1 MSDYEFENF
10 SEGDWD
16 DRSDLAWSEF
26 DWERYLC
33 DQEELFHRYL
43 SLYDKFRDRPDRLDR
58 VAAGMGWDSGE
69 WACAQ
74 PPDDYDDDPE
84 DDFLVAGEALRE
96 DDEGEDPLDP
106 YTLYRHP
113 IFIATKS
120 LYMSLNEA
128 WERLV
133 AHPSSKVFASLA
145 LAYQK
150 RLHRGETH
158 AVFAIHALDM
168 GDYALCVAQ
177 LKRALSD
184 LNHTMRLLEEVSHSK
199 TEAASHYQS
208 EALAK
213 IFDLREICLRVI
225 HYCRDEANRRFSD
238 ED

>member
-1 MSDYEFENF
+1 MNDHDFENF

-33 DQEELFHRYL
+33 EQEGLFHRYL
-43 SLYDKFRDRPDRLDR
+43 SLYQKHRERPDRLDR
-58 VAAGMGWDSGE
+58 VAVGMGWDSGE

-74 PPDDYDDDPE
+74 PPADLDDDLE
-84 DDFLVAGEALRE
+84 DDFLVAGEDRLDE
-96 DDEGEDPLDP
+96 EEGEDPLDP

-133 AHPSSKVFASLA
+133 SHPYGRISATLA
-145 LAYQK
+145 VAYQK
-150 RLHRGETH
+150 SLHRGENH

-184 LNHTMRLLEEVSHSK
+184 LNQSMCLLEKISHSK
-199 TEAASHYQS
+199 TEAASQYHG
-208 EALAK
+208 EALVQ